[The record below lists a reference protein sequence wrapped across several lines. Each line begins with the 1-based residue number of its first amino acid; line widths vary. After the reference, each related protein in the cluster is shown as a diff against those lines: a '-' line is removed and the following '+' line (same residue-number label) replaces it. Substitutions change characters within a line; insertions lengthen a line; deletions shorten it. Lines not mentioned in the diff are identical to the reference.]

1 MKSARIFIATLV
13 GAICLSINTAGAASH
28 CQGLSESVCNTD
40 TSCRWVA
47 GYTRKDGREVTSH
60 CRLGKKA
67 QQSLIPEAKGKKLS
81 AVD

>member
-1 MKSARIFIATLV
+1 MKSARIVISTLV
-13 GAICLSINTAGAASH
+13 GAICLSINSAGAASH
-28 CQGLSESVCNTD
+28 CQGLSQPVCNTD

-47 GYTRKDGREVTSH
+47 GYTRKDGRDVTSH

-67 QQSLIPEAKGKKLS
+67 QQSQAPAVVDKKLS

>member
-1 MKSARIFIATLV
+1 MKSVRIVIASLV

-28 CQGLSESVCNTD
+28 CKGLSESVCSTD

-47 GYTRKDGREVTSH
+47 AYTRKDGREVSSH

-67 QQSLIPEAKGKKLS
+67 QQSLIPDADGKKVS